1 MPNTLSKENELQRK
15 AFELY
20 YGLGDKRSLRAV
32 AETIGRTERTVAGWS
47 RAFNWVARV
56 TQRNIENAQNS
67 NEAKITAELTDVR
80 TKYRILINNLM
91 ADFSKDIAQGK
102 VKVKNINDF
111 ERLVKLDMLLMGEA
125 TERVERGGTQ
135 ELSQDAK
142 DRLDEIAQLKH
153 EDFMDAM
160 LRGLFGGSVGHIEIT
175 GKRNGKTDE
184 EIAEIVDKTIKD
196 IISGMAGVELEEIKE
211 GNGYTEV
218 HITGNA
224 NPIEVR
230 EYIEKELKDRLAMVL

>member
-1 MPNTLSKENELQRK
+1 
-15 AFELY
+15 
-20 YGLGDKRSLRAV
+20 
-32 AETIGRTERTVAGWS
+32 
-47 RAFNWVARV
+47 
-56 TQRNIENAQNS
+56 
-67 NEAKITAELTDVR
+67 
-80 TKYRILINNLM
+80 
-91 ADFSKDIAQGK
+91 
-102 VKVKNINDF
+102 
-111 ERLVKLDMLLMGEA
+111 
-125 TERVERGGTQ
+125 
-135 ELSQDAK
+135 
-142 DRLDEIAQLKH
+142 
-153 EDFMDAM
+153 MDAM

-230 EYIEKELKDRLAMVL
+230 EWRHFLSLRACGSTGKPHPQMLEVAVPLLKELRERVPVVFDDLEPMELETVK

>member
-1 MPNTLSKENELQRK
+1 MLLTQHYNRLNPQPKDVIR
-15 AFELY
+15 AW
-20 YGLGDKRSLRAV
+20 GLNFNLGSAV
-32 AETIGRTERTVAGWS
+32 KYIS
-47 RAFNWVARV
+47 RAGHKDDIVQDLKKAQEFIQFEIDAIEGAR
-56 TQRNIENAQNS
+56 
-67 NEAKITAELTDVR
+67 AER
-80 TKYRILINNLM
+80 
-91 ADFSKDIAQGK
+91 KDK
-102 VKVKNINDF
+102 P
-111 ERLVKLDMLLMGEA
+111 
-125 TERVERGGTQ
+125 
-135 ELSQDAK
+135 
-142 DRLDEIAQLKH
+142 KH

-160 LRGLFGGSVGHIEIT
+160 LRGLFEGSVGHIEIT

-230 EYIEKELKDRLAMVL
+230 EYIERELKDRLAMVL